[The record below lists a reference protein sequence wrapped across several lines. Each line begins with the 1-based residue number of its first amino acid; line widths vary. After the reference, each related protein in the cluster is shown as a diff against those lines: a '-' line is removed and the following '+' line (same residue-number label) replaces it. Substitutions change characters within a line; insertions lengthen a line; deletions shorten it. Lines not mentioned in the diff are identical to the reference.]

1 VPDKAL
7 CAAVFLSLG
16 LKRLRGSR
24 FNAMCT
30 MFQFPGLY
38 GILVGAGVLC
48 ITWSV
53 AWLGLKGTTFNF
65 DAHGEKGA
73 FQPLLSN
80 YLDLAKF
87 VIGLASGSIVLLVG
101 SASFSKAGRLSSSF
115 ASPLFLL
122 ALSIIYGVLF
132 MVFMLLNYEAH
143 QHNTKPY
150 TRFRYSRNL
159 ALGFSC
165 LLCFCVGYAW
175 LIVIVTGQP

>member
-1 VPDKAL
+1 M
-7 CAAVFLSLG
+7 CAV
-16 LKRLRGSR
+16 
-24 FNAMCT
+24 
-30 MFQFPGLY
+30 FQFPGFY
-38 GILVGAGVLC
+38 GTLTGAGLLC
-48 ITWSV
+48 VTWLV

-73 FQPLLSN
+73 FQPLLSS

-87 VIGLASGSIVLLVG
+87 VLGLASGSIVLLVG
-101 SASFSKAGRLSSSF
+101 SASFRSAGRLPSSF

-132 MVFMLLNYEAH
+132 MVFMLLNYEAY